1 MHGPFTFVILEQK
14 TLNVMPQKL
23 INQRFNIQD
32 KEANYQHCG
41 KLCQFMPI
49 LITITCVKIK
59 KKKKAISM

>member
-1 MHGPFTFVILEQK
+1 
-14 TLNVMPQKL
+14 MPQKL

-32 KEANYQHCG
+32 KEANYQHCE

-59 KKKKAISM
+59 KKVIDIMSEFCSG